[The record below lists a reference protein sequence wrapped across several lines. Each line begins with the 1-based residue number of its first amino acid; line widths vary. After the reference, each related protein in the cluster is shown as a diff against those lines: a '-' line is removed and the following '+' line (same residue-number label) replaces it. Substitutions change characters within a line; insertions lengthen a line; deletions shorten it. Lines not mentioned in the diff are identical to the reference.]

1 MSTCHQDVLHFYVGI
16 TRDVHCNMH
25 DSLFAAPPWLW
36 AIQLTLK
43 GTTSL
48 IPKPSGAGKGL
59 RTKLYIVEPLGQNYC
74 MKAVIT
80 LLVGWFPWQLC
91 LIICYQAAT
100 HCGLLVVV
108 SVVGGDTVE
117 KRSPSSSSRNPSDF
131 TCVFVGS
138 GCFSFGLWG
147 QESRVQLTWGHIH
160 NDHMTV
166 TWRLHMTVTLYLTQ
180 HFSKS

>member
-1 MSTCHQDVLHFYVGI
+1 MERTGNEASEPLGHNCCLKVLLCWLVSMATMH
-16 TRDVHCNMH
+16 NMH
-25 DSLFAAPPWLW
+25 DLSFAAPPWLR

-91 LIICYQAAT
+91 WIICYQAAT

-138 GCFSFGLWG
+138 GCFSFGL
-147 QESRVQLTWGHIH
+147 
-160 NDHMTV
+160 
-166 TWRLHMTVTLYLTQ
+166 
-180 HFSKS
+180 